1 MGKGLGNTK
10 NLRNFSCQAC
20 NLYEG
25 KNLAVL
31 LKDMVNNT
39 SIETLDF
46 SDNDLSDKHGEVILS
61 LIKHSSESRDD
72 QLFWASLRQEKPE
85 KYLQSQ
91 VQTMN
96 EQEPYAGTQRE
107 INSSTQIKKL
117 LANLDNADMQTQDA
131 VLEQQAHVV
140 NYKKQ
145 RILYAAGLR
154 ELILMRNRFADGF
167 AKDLKNAILF
177 DKYLKM
183 INISGN

>member
-10 NLRNFSCQAC
+10 NLRNFTCQAC

-39 SIETLDF
+39 SIESLDF

-91 VQTMN
+91 VQMMN
-96 EQEPYAGTQRE
+96 
-107 INSSTQIKKL
+107 
-117 LANLDNADMQTQDA
+117 D
-131 VLEQQAHVV
+131 
-140 NYKKQ
+140 
-145 RILYAAGLR
+145 
-154 ELILMRNRFADGF
+154 
-167 AKDLKNAILF
+167 
-177 DKYLKM
+177 
-183 INISGN
+183 